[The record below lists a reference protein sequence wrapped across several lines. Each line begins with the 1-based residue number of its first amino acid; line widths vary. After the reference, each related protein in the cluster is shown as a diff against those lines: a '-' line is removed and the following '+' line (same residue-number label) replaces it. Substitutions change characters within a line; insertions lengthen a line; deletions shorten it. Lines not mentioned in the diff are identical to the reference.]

1 MAMKR
6 QKGLGKGIDAFFSDR
21 KDIDLENIV
30 SEEKNSLLDVN
41 LLIAGKYQPRKK
53 INDDSLRELSNSI
66 KEQGIIQPLLVRPID
81 TKTKETNY
89 EIVAGERRFRAAK
102 LAGLKEIPVL
112 IRRLDDKSA
121 AAISLI
127 ENIQRDDLNPIEE
140 SMGIKRLVEEFQY
153 THDTAAKVLGKSRS
167 SITNALRLLKLAIPV
182 QEMLVNSLIDMGH
195 ARVLITLEYSK
206 QILISKKIVEKN
218 LSVREVE
225 KLIIPKKE
233 IILNK
238 KTKNRDLARLEEE
251 LSDIFATSVKI
262 KSSKKLK
269 GEISFSFSNLNHLQG
284 LIEKFKKL

>member
-121 AAISLI
+121 AAIS
-127 ENIQRDDLNPIEE
+127 
-140 SMGIKRLVEEFQY
+140 
-153 THDTAAKVLGKSRS
+153 
-167 SITNALRLLKLAIPV
+167 
-182 QEMLVNSLIDMGH
+182 
-195 ARVLITLEYSK
+195 
-206 QILISKKIVEKN
+206 
-218 LSVREVE
+218 
-225 KLIIPKKE
+225 
-233 IILNK
+233 
-238 KTKNRDLARLEEE
+238 
-251 LSDIFATSVKI
+251 
-262 KSSKKLK
+262 
-269 GEISFSFSNLNHLQG
+269 
-284 LIEKFKKL
+284 